1 MNKLKKLIALGTT
14 VSMLL
19 SFVAVL
25 PVSAVTIADGDLV
38 KAADSSAVYYI
49 QGANK
54 RVFPHA
60 NVYHSWGYDASYAT
74 VKTVSS
80 SELAAYAD
88 ANAMPFRDGAL
99 FRGTAASLGDKD
111 ATAVFYVENAVL
123 RPVLSEQVYQ
133 GLFSDTSWSKVT
145 WVPDDLLTKFNYD
158 MGENLTTS
166 ATHPDGVVFKYS
178 GTVQKYVVEGGL
190 KRAISDAAFT
200 ANRYREAD
208 VLTLEADET
217 YADGTSV
224 TGVESGL
231 LTPGWLGVTAEAG
244 ALTVSMVSVTGA
256 TLPGGASNVSVFS
269 VRLTAGST
277 AADVTGLTFKRTGI
291 GAYDDWDALYLY
303 EGNTRITATARTLNS
318 DSHEIEFPTLSVSV
332 AANSSKTLTLKG
344 DFKSSPTAGGL
355 HAFQLKAVETSA
367 TVSGLPLTGSTFTGG
382 ATDVSTVEV
391 AAGSPPSNPSVGA
404 TNAEVATLKL
414 TAGTQDVEFNQVVLT
429 MTGSLS
435 RGDISNIKLY
445 HEGTLLASASGVQSN
460 DTVTLTLDSP
470 YTITEGQNRTF
481 SIKADLG
488 GRVDDTLTTK
498 VEEAGHVFSIDKQY
512 GYGAAVSDGSGTWQ
526 AVTLK
531 SLLTLQGGTV
541 TLTDN
546 GPVTGSIAKNTGDVQ
561 LLKFAITA
569 DRALEVRKLE
579 VRLCIDSGH
588 NVLLGATTSTISD
601 LRIKDT
607 DTGSTVM
614 SKSITSPTNWGETG
628 TSITKLISENCSD
641 PTDYVLTDIFNLSA
655 GVTRNLAVTVDLGTS
670 SDLNGHKL
678 RAYIN
683 VDSSDVQYS
692 ATQVYMKDVVTGDYL
707 LQSDVVPATLT
718 GDDQTMEASSLTA
731 VVSSTPVT
739 GLTVV
744 KGATEVEGVGV
755 NLTAGDASA
764 ISVKQ
769 LQVRVYVD
777 DTSNSFLT
785 ANEDKTPKGE
795 IIKVSLWD
803 DATKLGEKSLTNTT
817 AEPDYGLTTF
827 DGLDVD
833 ITAGATKKL
842 VVKFDVS
849 SESEARWV
857 AVAIPESGYSA
868 YDSDD
873 NAIATS
879 GIGDV
884 NSVSG
889 SAEPDRYTIVTTAG
903 SLTIT
908 QDSSTPV
915 SDIVL
920 AGTSDV
926 VMSKIKFSAAREDW
940 TVQELTVGLVT
951 ANNEGSITGISISY
965 DSGGITVTT
974 TGQLSSG
981 TARFTNMDWLILQN
995 TEPLLTI
1002 KATFDDFDVDV
1013 ATTGRE
1019 FILGVD
1025 CDTADNCKAVGSSQ
1039 AIYGDAG
1046 SELDDADGNPMYLRK
1061 TRPTVEGLALATS
1074 TLIPGTN
1081 VINKFNVTAD
1091 SAGEV
1096 DLKKLSWNITISDSG
1111 SDVLDFNGFK
1121 LYKDTSGT
1129 AIPGVWAIS
1138 SATTST
1144 GTFGSTLTES
1154 SDGVL
1159 LFEPTA
1165 EISIP
1170 GGTTVL
1176 FTLKAT
1182 ATDVIKDT
1190 AGISVSLYNTNDTDG
1205 SNDNLTGY
1213 LADHATELVQLDN
1226 GSEYTVDFLW
1236 TDRARGNY
1244 HDSGYEGNS
1253 YLDWT
1258 NGYLIDILPTDTY
1271 SLYY

>member
-303 EGNTRITATARTLNS
+303 EGNTRITASARTLNS
-318 DSHEIEFPTLSVSV
+318 DSHEVEFPTLSISV

-367 TVSGLPLTGSTFTGG
+367 TVAGLPLTGSTFTGG

-391 AAGSPPSNPSVGA
+391 AAGAIPSNPSVGA

-498 VEEAGHVFSIDKQY
+498 VEEAGHVFATDKQY
-512 GYGAAVSDGSGTWQ
+512 GYGAAISDGAAPYT

-531 SLLTLQGGTV
+531 SALTLQGGTV

-546 GPVTGSIAKNTGDVQ
+546 GPVTGSISKNAGDVQ
-561 LLKFAITA
+561 LLKFAMTA
-569 DRALEVRKLE
+569 DRALEIRKLE
-579 VRLCIDSGH
+579 VRLCIDSGTD
-588 NVLLGATTSTISD
+588 VELGSTTISD

-614 SKSITSPTNWGETG
+614 SKSITSPTNWGATG
-628 TSITKLISENCSD
+628 TPNLSEDCSD

-670 SDLNGHKL
+670 STLNDHKL

-718 GDDQTMEASSLTA
+718 GDDQTMEVSSLTA

-764 ISVKQ
+764 INVKQ

-777 DTSNSFLT
+777 DTSKVFLT
-785 ANEDKTPKGE
+785 ANEDTSPKGE

-803 DATKLGEKSLTNTT
+803 DNTKLGEKSLTNTT
-817 AEPDYGLTTF
+817 ATPDYGLTTF
-827 DGLDVD
+827 DGLDID

-873 NAIATS
+873 NSITTS

-889 SAEPDRYTIVTTAG
+889 SVEPDRYTIVTTAG
-903 SLTIT
+903 SLAIV
-908 QDSSTPV
+908 QDNSTPV
-915 SDIVL
+915 SAIIL

-926 VMSKIKFSAAREDW
+926 VMSKIKFSATREDW
-940 TVQELTVGLVT
+940 TVQELTVGLET
-951 ANNEGSITGISISY
+951 TGNEGSISEISISY
-965 DSGGITVTT
+965 DSAGSTVTT
-974 TGQLSSG
+974 EGQLSSG
-981 TARFTNMDWLILQN
+981 TSRFTGMNWLIPQD
-995 TEPLLTI
+995 TEAVLTI
-1002 KATFDDFDVDV
+1002 MATFDDMDPNI

-1019 FILGVD
+1019 FILGVE
-1025 CDTADNCKAVGSSQ
+1025 CDTADNCKAVGGSQ
-1039 AIYGDAG
+1039 TIYGDTG
-1046 SELDDADGNPMYLRK
+1046 SELSDADGTAMYLRK
-1061 TRPTVEGLALATS
+1061 SRPIVSSVTLPSTV
-1074 TLIPGTN
+1074 LIPGTN
-1081 VINKFNVTAD
+1081 VVNKFNVTAN
-1091 SAGEV
+1091 SAGEIN
-1096 DLKKLSWNITISDSG
+1096 LKKLSWDITIGDAG
-1111 SDVLDFNGFK
+1111 STVLDFTDWR
-1121 LYKDTSGT
+1121 LYKDGSGT
-1129 AIPGVWAIS
+1129 AIAGIWAN
-1138 SATTST
+1138 ATTT
-1144 GTFGSTLTES
+1144 S
-1154 SDGVL
+1154 SSGVIPMDETDSDTIL
-1159 LFEPTA
+1159 EFEPTD
-1165 EISIP
+1165 EISISA
-1170 GGTTVL
+1170 GTTAL
-1176 FTLKAT
+1176 FTLKTVA
-1182 ATDVIKDT
+1182 ADVVKDT
-1190 AGISVSLYNTNDTDG
+1190 ASISVSLYD
-1205 SNDNLTGY
+1205 SNDVDGTTDDLTGY
-1213 LADHATELVQLDN
+1213 LANHASQLVQIDN
-1226 GSEYTVDFLW
+1226 GTTEYLVDFLW
-1236 TDRARGNY
+1236 SDRARGIN
-1244 HDSGYEGNS
+1244 HEDAYEQTS

-1258 NGYLIDILPTDTY
+1258 NSYLINLPTDTY
-1271 SLYY
+1271 SLSY